1 MQKQASSR
9 AASPTPVGPR
19 RARALRYRPAMGPHL
34 RKLWFL
40 ILGAFAVLTVNSAYL
55 GGITLLEWLSSTS
68 YQDYFYQL
76 MFLLHLLV
84 GLLVIG
90 PIIVFAVLHL
100 RSAWPRP
107 NRRAVQVGLG
117 LFAVVLVLLLS
128 GVLLTRFEFFEVN
141 EPSVRR
147 MAYWL
152 HVGSPLLV
160 LWLFLLHRLVG
171 PPIQWQHSAHWL
183 SFALG
188 IAGALFLGYTFSPR
202 APQPIGPESG
212 ADYFFPSLARTAT
225 GNFIPANTLMMD
237 AYCRQCHEDSYRRWT
252 HSAHRFASFNNPAY
266 RFSVRETRQVALKRD
281 GTTQASRFCAGC
293 HDPVPFFSG
302 AFDSPEF
309 DDVLDATAS
318 AGITC
323 SVCHGITA
331 INSPRGNADYT
342 IAEPI
347 HYPFAYSD
355 HAALQWINRQLIKA
369 KPEFHKATFLK
380 PLHQQPEFC
389 GTCHKV
395 HLPVALNH
403 YKWLRGQDHYGSYLL
418 SGVSGHSVQ
427 SFYYPP
433 EAVSNCTRC
442 HMPLTAARD
451 DFGAQY
457 LDDSGVR
464 KVHDHLFPGANTALP
479 HLLGM
484 PYEVQNAHRTLLQ
497 DALRLDLFAVR
508 RGGTIDGPLL
518 GPLRP
523 RMPALEPGQ
532 RYLLET
538 VVRTLKPGHHFTQGT
553 ADSNEVWLEVSV
565 SSGGAII
572 AQSGTQGPDGTVDPW
587 SYFANAYLLDRHG
600 NRIDRRNPQD
610 IYVPLYDHQ
619 IPPGAADVAHYRLAI
634 PDSITEPVTV
644 EVKLQYRKFDTAYM
658 KHFQGARFVRNDLPI
673 TTIAVDRVT
682 FPVSFDAR
690 LAGGPHLEPPAA
702 AWERWNDYGIG
713 LLRKGG
719 QGELRQAEQAFGRVE
734 QLGRGEGALNL
745 ARVYLKEGRL
755 AEAAA
760 ALQRATAQEPAA
772 SPWSL
777 AWFTGLVNKQYGQLD
792 QAIHNFRQLAATN
805 FPEARRR
812 SFDFSKDHRLL
823 NELGQ
828 TLFER
833 AKRERRPEQRAARRA
848 LLEEARQWFTK
859 ALTIDPESAVA
870 HHNLA
875 LIHDQLGNPRAAGAH
890 RRQHLQYK
898 ADDNAGDHAIAI
910 HRRRHRA
917 ADHAAEA
924 VVIYDLKPVD
934 AIHLT
939 AGPTRRLG
947 PARETVRGA
956 TEKP

>member
-1 MQKQASSR
+1 MTVIAMSS
-9 AASPTPVGPR
+9 TPLGPR
-19 RARALRYRPAMGPHL
+19 RARPLRYRPAMGPRL
-34 RKLWFL
+34 RQLWFL
-40 ILGAFAVLTVNSAYL
+40 ILGAVAVLTVNSAYL
-55 GGITLLEWLSSTS
+55 GGITLLEWLSSTT

-84 GLLVIG
+84 GLL
-90 PIIVFAVLHL
+90 IIVPIVIFAVWHL
-100 RSAWPRP
+100 RSAWPQP
-107 NRRAVQVGLG
+107 NRRAAQVGLG
-117 LFAVVLVLLLS
+117 LLTVVLVLLLS
-128 GVLLTRFEFFEVN
+128 GLLLTRFEFFEVN

-152 HVGSPLLV
+152 HVASPLLV
-160 LWLFLLHRLVG
+160 LWLFLLHRLAG
-171 PPIQWQHSAHWL
+171 PPIQWQQSGRWL

-202 APQPIGPESG
+202 TQQPSGPRTG
-212 ADYFFPSLARTAT
+212 TDYFLPSLARTAT
-225 GNFIPANTLMMD
+225 GNFIPAKTLMMD
-237 AYCRQCHEDSYRRWT
+237 AYCRQCHEDSHRSWA

-266 RFSVRETRQVALKRD
+266 RFSVRETRRVAMKHD

-302 AFDSPEF
+302 AFDSPQF
-309 DDVLDATAS
+309 DDVADPTAS

-347 HYPFAYSD
+347 HYPFADSE

-369 KPEFHKATFLK
+369 KPEFHKLTFLK
-380 PLHQQPEFC
+380 PFHKQPEFC

-418 SGVSGHSVQ
+418 SGVSGHGAQ

-433 EAVSNCTRC
+433 QAVANCNRC
-442 HMPLTAARD
+442 HMPLSTSRD

-457 LDDSGVR
+457 FDDSGVR
-464 KVHDHLFPGANTALP
+464 KVHDHLFPGANTALA
-479 HLLGM
+479 HLLDM
-484 PYEVQNAHRTLLQ
+484 PHEVQDTHRKFLQ
-497 DALRLDLFAVR
+497 ESLRLDLFGVR
-508 RGGTIDGPLL
+508 RGGTIDSPLL

-523 RMPALEPGQ
+523 TVPALEPGQ
-532 RYLLET
+532 HYLLET

-553 ADSNEVWLEVSV
+553 ADSNEVWLEVSA
-565 SSGGAII
+565 SSAGEII
-572 AQSGTQGPDGTVDPW
+572 AQSGTQAADGTVDPW
-587 SYFANAYLLDRHG
+587 SHFANAYLLDRHG

-619 IPPGAADVAHYRLAI
+619 IPPGAADVVHYRLAI
-634 PDSITEPVTV
+634 PDAMTEPVTI
-644 EVKLQYRKFDTAYM
+644 EVKLLYRKFDTAYM
-658 KHFQGARFVRNDLPI
+658 RHFQGARFVRNDLPV

-682 FPVSFDAR
+682 FPVATNASWVRGQGF
-690 LAGGPHLEPPAA
+690 EPPAA
-702 AWERWNDYGIG
+702 VWERWNDYGIG

-719 QGELRQAEQAFGRVE
+719 RGELRQAEQAFQRVE
-734 QLGRGEGALNL
+734 QLGRADGALNL

-755 AEAAA
+755 AEAAT
-760 ALQRATAQEPAA
+760 ALQRAAAQKPAA
-772 SPWSL
+772 LPWSL

-812 SFDFSKDHRLL
+812 GFDFSKDHRLL

-833 AKRERRPEQRAARRA
+833 AKRERRPQRRELRKA
-848 LLEEARQWFTK
+848 LLAKARQWFTK
-859 ALTIDPESAVA
+859 ALAVDPENAMA

-875 LIHDQLGNPRAAGAH
+875 LIYDQLGNSHAATAH
-890 RRQHLQYK
+890 RRLHLRYK

-924 VVIYDLKPVD
+924 VVIYDLKPVTVID
-934 AIHLT
+934 PAT
-939 AGPTRRLG
+939 GPIRQG
-947 PARETVRGA
+947 SAQERGLHA
-956 TEKP
+956 PEKP